1 MLETLLKE
9 HGGELLS
16 SLTGGT
22 GLDTSQAESLLPP
35 ALSGI
40 GEALS
45 GGGFDLGALLGGG
58 GQTGVSDLLGKLD
71 IGQIAGAAGLDE
83 GQTKNGLASLIPA
96 VLGLLGNQAGGVDGL
111 MSMLG
116 GGDAKS
122 GALGALGGIAGKLF
136 GK

>member
-16 SLTGGT
+16 SMTSGT

-45 GGGFDLGALLGGG
+45 GGGLDLGALLGG

-83 GQTKNGLASLIPA
+83 GQAKTGLASLIPA
-96 VLGLLGNQAGGVDGL
+96 VLSLLGNKAGGADGL